1 MAVEPVQ
8 RRLAA
13 ILVADVA
20 GYSRLMGED
29 EEGTLARL
37 TALRCDILEPVIA
50 RHNGRVV
57 KLMGDGLLVEFT
69 SVVDAVTCA
78 VAWQDGVIAHE
89 VGQEPDNRIRFRIGI
104 NLGDIIVE
112 GDDIHGDGVN
122 IAARLESL
130 APPEGLCLSDD
141 AWRQVRGKL
150 DLPWTE
156 MGQQRLKNVSEPVTT
171 YSLSRSAVAP
181 RANKATTKPSVAV
194 LPFVNMSHDPE
205 QEYFSDGITE
215 DLITELSR
223 FRELMVV
230 SRNSSFV
237 FKDQSVP
244 VAEAADKLGVQY
256 IVEGSIRKAGNRLR
270 ITAQLIDGRS
280 DAHIWAERYDRDIE
294 DIFEVQDDVVRRV
307 ASTLV
312 GRLEHER
319 QERAKRKSRNELRA
333 YDLYLRA
340 REHFFAMSPEENRK
354 AAELLDSAIAIDPG
368 YAAALA
374 LLSEARF
381 RNWVNG
387 WSENPES
394 DLADA
399 YSLAARAVELDEND
413 SRTHTALAM
422 ACLFDG
428 EPDKARHHFETAL
441 RLNPND
447 TRALVYYSRHAVF
460 NGQPQRAVELGDQA
474 LQLNPFGKY
483 NLNLGIAKFVDRRY
497 DEAIGLLHNLRDP
510 AAVVLALL
518 AASLAMA
525 GRDTEARATAAQFM
539 ERCAKTPMLRD
550 LRDTDDWRNFFTV
563 RWPFSDP
570 AETEHLMQAL
580 RKAGIPV

>member
-1 MAVEPVQ
+1 V
-8 RRLAA
+8 
-13 ILVADVA
+13 
-20 GYSRLMGED
+20 
-29 EEGTLARL
+29 
-37 TALRCDILEPVIA
+37 
-50 RHNGRVV
+50 GR
-57 KLMGDGLLVEFT
+57 
-69 SVVDAVTCA
+69 
-78 VAWQDGVIAHE
+78 
-89 VGQEPDNRIRFRIGI
+89 EPDNRISFRIGI

-122 IAARLESL
+122 IAARLEPL

-171 YSLSRSAVAP
+171 YSLTRSAVAP
-181 RANKATTKPSVAV
+181 RANKATAKPSVAV
-194 LPFVNMSHDPE
+194 LPFANMSHDPE

-237 FKDQSVP
+237 FKGQAVP
-244 VAEAADKLGVQY
+244 IAEAADKLGVQY

-294 DIFEVQDDVVRRV
+294 DIFEIQDDVVRRV

-319 QERAKRKSRNELRA
+319 QERAKRKSRSELRA

-340 REHFFAMSPEENRK
+340 REHFFAMSPEENRR
-354 AAELLDSAIAIDPG
+354 AAELLDTAIAIEPG

-374 LLSEARF
+374 LLSEVRF

-394 DLADA
+394 DLGDA

-447 TRALVYYSRHAVF
+447 TRVLVYYSRHAVL
-460 NGQPQRAVELGDQA
+460 NGQPRRAVELGDQA

-510 AAVVLALL
+510 TAVVLALL

-525 GRDTEARATAAQFM
+525 GRDAEARATAAQFM
-539 ERCAKTPMLRD
+539 ERRTETPVLRG
-550 LRDTDDWRNFFTV
+550 LRGSDDWRNFFAV